1 MTDPSHPTGTGPTI
15 SESTIPNI
23 LPRPE
28 RRGFP
33 PGPYWDWPPSDSE
46 VMIIHD
52 LDHSWVRSWSFAARP
67 AGPRDP
73 CRATGSGLVQRLGA
87 LRQGS
92 EADGSWRTKQSN
104 GT

>member
-33 PGPYWDWPPSDSE
+33 PGPYWDGPPSE
-46 VMIIHD
+46 VMIIHE
-52 LDHSWVRSWSFAARP
+52 SRPRSFMREVMVIRRSTIH
-67 AGPRDP
+67 G
-73 CRATGSGLVQRLGA
+73 
-87 LRQGS
+87 
-92 EADGSWRTKQSN
+92 
-104 GT
+104 